1 MFLQNWNWKANT
13 FLMIILTL
21 NIKNVVMQKK
31 EKKTPKHQNKNVS
44 VLEPK
49 WRVGI
54 HDAPTL

>member
-1 MFLQNWNWKANT
+1 
-13 FLMIILTL
+13 
-21 NIKNVVMQKK
+21 MQKK